1 MAFTGDINLAPALT
15 PKDNAGATRELKQLK
30 INTTGQR
37 KQPKSS

>member
-1 MAFTGDINLAPALT
+1 MAFMGDIDLAPALT

-37 KQPKSS
+37 KLPKSS